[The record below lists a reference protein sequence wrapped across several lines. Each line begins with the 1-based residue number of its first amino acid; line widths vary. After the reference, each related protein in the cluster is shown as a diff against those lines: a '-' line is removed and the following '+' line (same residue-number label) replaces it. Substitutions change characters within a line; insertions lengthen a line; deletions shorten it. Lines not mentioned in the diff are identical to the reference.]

1 MSYSLMLQSGSIL
14 LREGLEALL
23 VIAAL
28 GMYLRR
34 GGNAH
39 RLSALY
45 AGAALGV
52 VASFAMAWVFDRF
65 FDGAHNDLLEG
76 AIFLIA
82 AALMIYVGGLLFLRQ
97 DPRVWQAWIKAQAEA
112 ALASGRS
119 AVGAI
124 AVIAFLSV
132 LREGAETVL
141 FLHALAQ
148 KSGGWSLSLII
159 GLLAAVVLLVAIF
172 WAMQVL
178 ALKLPLRPLF
188 LITSIFLLVM
198 AIKFVGDGL
207 KEFQEMAW
215 LSYSPVDL
223 PGWMEWLDLNPS
235 LEALGAQAV
244 LIIAVIATLLWRL
257 RAAPTVAPS
266 AKTV

>member
-39 RLSALY
+39 RLPALY
-45 AGAALGV
+45 GGAALGV
-52 VASFAMAWVFDRF
+52 VASLAMAWVFDRF
-65 FDGAHNDLLEG
+65 FDGGHNDLLEG
-76 AIFLIA
+76 VIFLIA

-97 DPRVWQAWIKAQAEA
+97 DPRVWQAWIKAQAET
-112 ALASGRS
+112 ALAGRG

-124 AVIAFLSV
+124 ALIAFLSV

-141 FLHALAQ
+141 FLYALAQ
-148 KSGGWSLSLII
+148 KSGGWNLSLVI
-159 GLLAAVVLLVAIF
+159 GLLAAVALLVAIF

-188 LITSIFLLVM
+188 IVTSVFLLVM

-207 KEFQEMAW
+207 KEFQEIAW
-215 LSYSPVDL
+215 ISYSPVDL
-223 PGWMEWLDLNPS
+223 PGWLEWAELNPS

-244 LIIAVIATLLWRL
+244 LIVAVVATLLWRL
-257 RAAPTVAPS
+257 SAAPPTA
-266 AKTV
+266 ARIG

>member
-39 RLSALY
+39 RLPALY
-45 AGAALGV
+45 GGAALGV
-52 VASFAMAWVFDRF
+52 IASFALAWVFARF

-97 DPRVWQAWIKAQAEA
+97 DPHVWQAWIKAQAEA
-112 ALASGRS
+112 ALAGGRG
-119 AVGAI
+119 AVAAI
-124 AVIAFLSV
+124 ASIAFLSV

-141 FLHALAQ
+141 FLYALAQ
-148 KSGGWSLSLII
+148 KSGGWNLSLVI
-159 GLLAAVVLLVAIF
+159 GLVAAVALLVAIF
-172 WAMQVL
+172 WALQVL
-178 ALKLPLRPLF
+178 ALRLPLRPLF
-188 LITSIFLLVM
+188 IVTSVFLLVM
-198 AIKFVGDGL
+198 AIKFIGDGL
-207 KEFQEMAW
+207 REFQEMAW
-215 LSYSPVDL
+215 ISYSPVDL
-223 PGWMEWLDLNPS
+223 PRWLEWAELNPS

-244 LIIAVIATLLWRL
+244 LIVAVIATLLWRL
-257 RAAPTVAPS
+257 RAAPALATG

>member
-1 MSYSLMLQSGSIL
+1 MSFSLMLESGSIL
-14 LREGLEALL
+14 LREGVEALL

-34 GGNAH
+34 GGHAH
-39 RLSALY
+39 RLPALY
-45 AGAALGV
+45 GGAVLGV
-52 VASFAMAWVFDRF
+52 VASLAPAWVFDRF

-97 DPRVWQAWIKAQAEA
+97 DPRVWQAWITAQADA
-112 ALASGRS
+112 ALASGRE

-141 FLHALAQ
+141 FLHALAL
-148 KSGGWSLSLII
+148 KSEGWTLSLII
-159 GLLAAVVLLVAIF
+159 GLLVAAALLVAIF

-178 ALKLPLRPLF
+178 ALTLPLRPLF
-188 LITSIFLLVM
+188 LVTSIFLLVM
-198 AIKFVGDGL
+198 AIKFIGDGL

-215 LSYSPVDL
+215 ISYSPVDL
-223 PGWMEWLDLNPS
+223 PDWLEWLDLNPS
-235 LEALGAQAV
+235 LEALGAQAM
-244 LIIAVIATLLWRL
+244 LIVAVIATLLWRL
-257 RAAPTVAPS
+257 RAAPALAVG
-266 AKTV
+266 AKSV

>member
-39 RLSALY
+39 RLPALY
-45 AGAALGV
+45 GGAALGV
-52 VASFAMAWVFDRF
+52 VASLAMAWVFDRF
-65 FDGAHNDLLEG
+65 FGGAHNDLLEG
-76 AIFLIA
+76 VIFLIA
-82 AALMIYVGGLLFLRQ
+82 AALMVYVGGLLFLRQ
-97 DPRVWQAWIKAQAEA
+97 DPRVWQAWVKAQAEA
-112 ALASGRS
+112 ALAGGSG
-119 AVGAI
+119 AIGAI
-124 AVIAFLSV
+124 ALIAFLSV

-141 FLHALAQ
+141 FLYALAQ
-148 KSGGWSLSLII
+148 KSGGWNLSLIA
-159 GLLAAVVLLVAIF
+159 GLLVAVALLMAIF
-172 WAMQVL
+172 WVMQVL

-188 LITSIFLLVM
+188 IVTSVFLLVM

-215 LSYSPVDL
+215 ISYSPVDL
-223 PGWMEWLDLNPS
+223 PGWLEWAELNPS
-235 LEALGAQAV
+235 LEALGAQGV
-244 LIIAVIATLLWRL
+244 LIVAVVATLLWRL
-257 RAAPTVAPS
+257 RAAAGPTA
-266 AKTV
+266 ARAG

>member
-28 GMYLRR
+28 AMYLRR
-34 GGNAH
+34 GGNVH

-45 AGAALGV
+45 GGAVLGV
-52 VASFAMAWVFDRF
+52 VASLIMAWVFDRF
-65 FDGAHNDLLEG
+65 FDGGHNDLLEG
-76 AIFLIA
+76 VIFLIA

-97 DPRVWQAWIKAQAEA
+97 DPRVWQAWIKSQAEA
-112 ALASGRS
+112 AIGGRS

-124 AVIAFLSV
+124 ALIAFLSV

-141 FLHALAQ
+141 FLYALSQ
-148 KSGGWSLSLII
+148 KSGGWNLSLIA
-159 GLLAAVVLLVAIF
+159 GLLAAAALLVAIF

-215 LSYSPVDL
+215 ISYSPVDL
-223 PGWMEWLDLNPS
+223 PGWMEWLELNPS
-235 LEALGAQAV
+235 IEALGAQAV
-244 LIIAVIATLLWRL
+244 IIVAVVATLLWRL
-257 RAAPTVAPS
+257 RAAPAVAPG

>member
-39 RLSALY
+39 RLPALY
-45 AGAALGV
+45 GGAALGV
-52 VASFAMAWVFDRF
+52 VASLAMAWVFDRF
-65 FDGAHNDLLEG
+65 FDGGHNDLLEG
-76 AIFLIA
+76 VIFLIA

-97 DPRVWQAWIKAQAEA
+97 DPRVWQAWVKSQAEA
-112 ALASGRS
+112 ALAGKQ
-119 AVGAI
+119 AIAAI

-141 FLHALAQ
+141 FLFALAQ
-148 KSGGWSLSLII
+148 KSGGWNLSIVV
-159 GLLAAVVLLVAIF
+159 GLLAAVALLVAIF
-172 WAMQVL
+172 WAMQML
-178 ALKLPLRPLF
+178 ALRLPLRPLF
-188 LITSIFLLVM
+188 IITSVFLLVM

-215 LSYSPVDL
+215 IPYSPVDL
-223 PGWMEWLDLNPS
+223 PRWLEWLELNPS

-244 LIIAVIATLLWRL
+244 LIVAVVATLLWRL
-257 RAAPTVAPS
+257 RAAPDVAPG